1 MVRDRYPGHMA
12 SRHSDIP
19 VVGVRISRQ
28 LPAPESPQLRD
39 TTRTGPGMALAR
51 TGVMRS
57 LIILGLTMASTAFAG
72 TGVTVTQPADQA
84 MTEGEVIVDGDPA
97 ALFAIA
103 QDYTKWTEIMPD
115 VAKVEIHDKKG
126 VDAKVT
132 LVAAN
137 GHRDNLH
144 FHNQPQANL
153 IYFEDTGNGGRADV
167 WGEIVFAPATEPAHT
182 RIHIRLYAKVHG
194 VATLVVSDREV
205 REQREHKITS
215 ELTQMREYF
224 RRRVAN
230 R

>member
-1 MVRDRYPGHMA
+1 VRSYVICLVLAA
-12 SRHSDIP
+12 SASAVAAPAAGITITQDSDP
-19 VVGVRISRQ
+19 
-28 LPAPESPQLRD
+28 
-39 TTRTGPGMALAR
+39 
-51 TGVMRS
+51 
-57 LIILGLTMASTAFAG
+57 
-72 TGVTVTQPADQA
+72 A
-84 MTEGEVIVDGDPA
+84 MTVGEVVIDGDPGEV
-97 ALFAIA
+97 FA
-103 QDYTKWTEIMPD
+103 QVCDYHKWTEIMPD

-137 GHRDNLH
+137 GHRDNLQ

>member
-1 MVRDRYPGHMA
+1 
-12 SRHSDIP
+12 
-19 VVGVRISRQ
+19 
-28 LPAPESPQLRD
+28 
-39 TTRTGPGMALAR
+39 MALAR

-167 WGEIVFAPATEPAHT
+167 WGEIVFAPAAEPAHT